1 MKINKRKNESFLS
14 YINRIIKNMQNEKI
28 YIGIRVIDNLITV
41 DEKLFKKYM
50 KNKKYDMIL
59 TSNKRVCI
67 DINNNGK
74 NNFHTYKD
82 IYIPNNIS
90 REKLPQVGDYIEI
103 NILYRWFNAKKT
115 RCNNTK

>member
-28 YIGIRVIDNLITV
+28 YIGIRVVDNLITV

-59 TSNKRVCI
+59 TGFNRICI

-74 NNFHTYKD
+74 NIFVNNK
-82 IYIPNNIS
+82 IYIPNNVS
-90 REKLPQVGDYIEI
+90 RTKLPMIGNQVEI
-103 NILYRWFNAKKT
+103 NILYRWN
-115 RCNNTK
+115 

>member
-28 YIGIRVIDNLITV
+28 YIGIRVVDNLITV

-50 KNKKYDMIL
+50 ENKKYDMIF

-103 NILYRWFNAKKT
+103 NILYRWFNAKKI
-115 RCNNTK
+115 RCNSTK